1 MQFAGGNQEC
11 EKFCCIFKP
20 QFFSEYFF
28 CAVKVL
34 DRAIGFSV
42 RLYIEETTS
51 GLQGGGGAV
60 KNMQEW
66 KGKKTCECTNKN

>member
-1 MQFAGGNQEC
+1 MQFAVGNQEC

-20 QFFSEYFF
+20 PFFSEYFF

-34 DRAIGFSV
+34 DRAIGFGF
-42 RLYIEETTS
+42 RLYFEETTS

-60 KNMQEW
+60 KKYAGMER
-66 KGKKTCECTNKN
+66 KKTCECTNKN